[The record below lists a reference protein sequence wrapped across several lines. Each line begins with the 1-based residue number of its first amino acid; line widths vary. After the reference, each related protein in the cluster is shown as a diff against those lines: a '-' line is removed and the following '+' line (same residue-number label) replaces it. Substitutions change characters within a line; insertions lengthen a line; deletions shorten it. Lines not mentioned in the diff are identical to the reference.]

1 MGRAN
6 LRILMIYDVV
16 PQTRDLPA
24 IPVNSFQMS
33 QGRAFGFPASDLV
46 GEVLG
51 SSPAPVSG
59 FEGSSYPSPCPPSD
73 WRPRLPHLN
82 QVSRFPPPCL
92 SFVQGLQPTRS
103 PGPPRNFGSLTGFL
117 RVFFLFPGLVRSLS
131 ILLSGWNL

>member
-24 IPVNSFQMS
+24 IPVNSLQMS

-59 FEGSSYPSPCPPSD
+59 LKVVPSLL
-73 WRPRLPHLN
+73 RVLP
-82 QVSRFPPPCL
+82 QIGGL
-92 SFVQGLQPTRS
+92 SFP
-103 PGPPRNFGSLTGFL
+103 
-117 RVFFLFPGLVRSLS
+117 
-131 ILLSGWNL
+131 I